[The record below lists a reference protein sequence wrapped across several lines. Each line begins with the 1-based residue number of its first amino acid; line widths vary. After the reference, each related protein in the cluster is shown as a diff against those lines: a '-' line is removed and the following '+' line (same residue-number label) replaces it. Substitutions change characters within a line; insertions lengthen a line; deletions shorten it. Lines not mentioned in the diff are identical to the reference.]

1 MRPVGGIGDPRDVA
15 SLGSQPTGMPPE
27 NEVTTGDETFVTTPK
42 PLCTRVSADWV
53 TKVTKVTKDPF
64 CHKGIPS

>member
-1 MRPVGGIGDPRDVA
+1 
-15 SLGSQPTGMPPE
+15 MPPE